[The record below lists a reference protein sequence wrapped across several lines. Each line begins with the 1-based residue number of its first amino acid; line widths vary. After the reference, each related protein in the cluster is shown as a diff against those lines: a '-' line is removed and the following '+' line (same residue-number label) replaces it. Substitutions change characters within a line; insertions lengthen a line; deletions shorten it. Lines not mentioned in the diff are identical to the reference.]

1 LGLNFDPVKE
11 SLDTVVSDENV
22 AVGSNSSVGID
33 KVVHSIKFK
42 NLELRLLV
50 ANNGDRIR
58 SVLIDEINKV

>member
-1 LGLNFDPVKE
+1 MGLNFDPVKE